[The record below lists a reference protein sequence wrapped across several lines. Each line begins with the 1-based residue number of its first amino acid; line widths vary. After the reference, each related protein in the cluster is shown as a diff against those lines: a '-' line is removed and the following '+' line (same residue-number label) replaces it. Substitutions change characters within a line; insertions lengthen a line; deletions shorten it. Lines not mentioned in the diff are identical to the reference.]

1 MPRQLRSCLAVL
13 LLCLAGCSSSA
24 SATTALAPPAHT
36 AAEVVAAFRAHG
48 LAAVDPSP
56 YAPAQPPWWYKGR
69 PGGTYTVE
77 TVVVGARTSPGLFAG
92 VVWVAPDEA
101 TASAVADYARDLRD
115 LGILAAT
122 NQFQSYR
129 QGNVVLL
136 FNYDGATGWG
146 ESIQRYFVALGDL
159 R

>member
-1 MPRQLRSCLAVL
+1 MRRSWLVL
-13 LLCLAGCSSSA
+13 LLLLAGCASSGT
-24 SATTALAPPAHT
+24 ATRALAPPAHT
-36 AAEVVAAFRAHG
+36 AADVVAAFRAHG

-56 YAPAQPPWWYKGR
+56 YAPAQSPWWYTGR

-92 VVWVAPDEA
+92 VAWVAPDDA
-101 TASAVADYARDLRD
+101 TASAIADYARDLRD
-115 LGILAAT
+115 LGILHAT
-122 NQFQSYR
+122 DQFQSYR

-136 FNYDGATGWG
+136 FNYDGQTGWG
-146 ESIQRYFVALGDL
+146 VAIQRYFVALGDL

>member
-13 LLCLAGCSSSA
+13 LLLLAGCASSG
-24 SATTALAPPAHT
+24 TAARAIAPRPHS

-48 LAAVDPSP
+48 LAAVDPTP
-56 YAPAQPPWWYKGR
+56 YAPAQPPWWYAGR

-77 TVVVGARTSPGLFAG
+77 TVVVGARTSPGLYAG
-92 VVWVAPDEA
+92 VVWVAPDDA
-101 TASAVADYARDLRD
+101 TASAIANYARDLRD

-129 QGNVVLL
+129 QGNIVLL
-136 FNYDGATGWG
+136 FNYDGETGWG
-146 ESIQRYFVALGDL
+146 VAIQRYFVALGDL